1 MKLRTIVRLV
11 LATLIGILF
20 GAFVAHDYDK
30 WHTLGRDAFLSHQS
44 HRFDVYMAS
53 PSAGSSIAA
62 GVRAIVMIAL
72 YEGAVAAVL
81 KLVSR

>member
-1 MKLRTIVRLV
+1 MV
-11 LATLIGILF
+11 LATLSGILF

-44 HRFDVYMAS
+44 HRYDVYMAS
-53 PSAGSSIAA
+53 PSAVSSISAA
-62 GVRAIVMIAL
+62 VWTIVIIAL
-72 YEGAVAAVL
+72 YEGAVALVL